1 MIFIGN
7 QNPKH
12 NVHCNRTPKHNFHS
26 KSNSEHALCWKSKTG
41 TWSPLEITAQHRI
54 LLQSKAQNIFV
65 FITNQ
70 RLKSMIPIENRSP
83 THEFHCK
90 SKHETWLLL
99 KIGTQ
104 DIISIANQN
113 LEHIF
118 YSYSKPETHFDYN
131 PEPEIWF
138 SLQIGA
144 QNMFLLAISARHK
157 ILIGNQLPKHELDW
171 KSTPDTM
178 SISFQKESN

>member
-138 SLQIGA
+138 SR
-144 QNMFLLAISARHK
+144 S
-157 ILIGNQLPKHELDW
+157 PKHVFISNQRPTQDFNR
-171 KSTPDTM
+171 KSTP
-178 SISFQKESN
+178 KARA